1 VEALDSLGVD
11 YMLTGALVSS
21 MQGAPRSTHA
31 IDIVV
36 SLTGSDS
43 IRLLASFPPP
53 DYYLSEASISEAISS
68 KGTFN
73 LIEPATRNK
82 VDFWLL
88 TGEPFDRSR
97 FGRKQAVDFRGLRLK
112 VSAPEDTIL
121 VKLKWSSDSGGSEKQ
136 FTDALRVY
144 ELQKEVLDH
153 DYLTHWARELGVDGL
168 LQRLCDEA
176 EQL

>member
-1 VEALDSLGVD
+1 
-11 YMLTGALVSS
+11 MLTGALASS
-21 MQGAPRSTHA
+21 MQGAPRTTHD

-36 SLTGSDS
+36 SLTGSDAD
-43 IRLLASFPPP
+43 RLLASFPPP
-53 DYYLSEASISEAISS
+53 DYYLSETSISEAIST

-73 LIEPATRNK
+73 LVEPATGNE

-97 FGRKQAVDFRGLRLK
+97 FGRKQVVDFRGLGLK
-112 VSAPEDTIL
+112 VSSPEDTIL
-121 VKLKWSSDSGGSEKQ
+121 IKLKWASDAGGSEKQ

-144 ELQKEVLDH
+144 ELQKEILNH

>member
-11 YMLTGALVSS
+11 YMLTGALASS
-21 MQGAPRSTHA
+21 MQGAPRATHD

-36 SLTGSDS
+36 SLTGPDAD
-43 IRLLASFPPP
+43 RLLASFPPP
-53 DYYLSEASISEAISS
+53 DYYLSEASISEAISTG
-68 KGTFN
+68 GTFN
-73 LIEPATRNK
+73 LVEPATGNK

-88 TGEPFDRSR
+88 TDEPFDGSR
-97 FGRKQAVDFRGLRLK
+97 FGRRQVVDFRGLLLK

-121 VKLKWSSDSGGSEKQ
+121 VKLKWSSDAGGSEKQ

-153 DYLTHWARELGVDGL
+153 DYLARWATELGVAGL
-168 LQRLCDEA
+168 LQRLFDEA
-176 EQL
+176 EPL